1 MATDTETLNLLEAAV
16 ARVIAPL
23 AQAQADM
30 ARALTDMARAQAETA
45 AAQAETARSLTAL
58 DARVLRQ
65 GRHAELSF
73 RALTSRMGTVE
84 ELLGLLTEQPL
95 PAERLELLE
104 ARVRELEAKLAANG

>member
-1 MATDTETLNLLEAAV
+1 MAVDNETLNLLEAAV

-30 ARALTDMARAQAETA
+30 ARALADMARAQAETA
-45 AAQAETARSLTAL
+45 RALAAL
-58 DARVLRQ
+58 DARVVRQ

-73 RALTSRMGTVE
+73 RALTSRMGTVD

-95 PAERLELLE
+95 PTERLELLE

>member
-1 MATDTETLNLLEAAV
+1 MADIETLNMLEAAV

-30 ARALTDMARAQAETA
+30 ARALADMARAQAETA
-45 AAQAETARSLTAL
+45 RALAVL